1 MTIKRFARC
10 ARSRPA
16 IVAAVTLWV
25 LVPALAAPTPS
36 AAASSRAQRQ
46 WLDPKAG
53 WHGRRIMQPKREAA
67 ALAALPA
74 TLPSGWPP
82 GPSTPPTAGGI
93 APHEQRPWVAP
104 ADRSDHRGRPGGDQR
119 LRVRRPSAA

>member
-16 IVAAVTLWV
+16 FVAAVTLWV

-67 ALAALPA
+67 ALAALPV
-74 TLPSGWPP
+74 TLPTGWSAGPAPP
-82 GPSTPPTAGGI
+82 
-93 APHEQRPWVAP
+93 
-104 ADRSDHRGRPGGDQR
+104 RPGLPPPPR
-119 LRVRRPSAA
+119 PKPVPEAPRRPPPPPDP

>member
-1 MTIKRFARC
+1 MTIERFARC

-74 TLPSGWPP
+74 TLPSGWSAGPARP
-82 GPSTPPTAGGI
+82 GTGFAHPRGSRRVSEVRR
-93 APHEQRPWVAP
+93 HR
-104 ADRSDHRGRPGGDQR
+104 RGRGYERGQR
-119 LRVRRPSAA
+119 AGRVGALC